1 MWGQTLEVYYCKVL
15 TVYRDSIVTF
25 YIECDKLKMYAINL
39 KASTKKQ
46 HRVIVIKPAGEIRNE
61 IKS

>member
-1 MWGQTLEVYYCKVL
+1 
-15 TVYRDSIVTF
+15 
-25 YIECDKLKMYAINL
+25 MYAINL